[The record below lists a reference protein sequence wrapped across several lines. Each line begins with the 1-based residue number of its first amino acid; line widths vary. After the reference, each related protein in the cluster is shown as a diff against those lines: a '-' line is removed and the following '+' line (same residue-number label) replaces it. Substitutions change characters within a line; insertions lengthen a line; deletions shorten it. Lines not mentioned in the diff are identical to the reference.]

1 MTPDLA
7 IRTRRLTQTGVVLVA
22 LVILA
27 MALTLYSAITTTRK
41 ATEDIQQSEQ
51 IYQAI
56 ETISRELHR
65 AEAAQRGVYVE
76 W

>member
-22 LVILA
+22 RVILA

-41 ATEDIQQSEQ
+41 ATEDIPP
-51 IYQAI
+51 
-56 ETISRELHR
+56 
-65 AEAAQRGVYVE
+65 AEAEANYYRQLNSQAAMAA
-76 W
+76 